1 MTENKSKQD
10 GWRLIFHCDTVLRT
24 KKFFFTYKLPIILA
38 CIQWYLCTALQW
50 DRLFFEY
57 NAENSVYLFIKA
69 GYLLVLLIGWC
80 SGAYLYKEY
89 KKKNTYVIR
98 GVYIASIYVPILLLI
113 LLILWPGT
121 WSWDDSMM
129 LLTIKDY
136 HLFPWQHIITSIY
149 QMLLLQILPFPAGI
163 IFLQNIFI
171 GIIVSYILVL
181 IENTFENFQV
191 VANRFF
197 DTLIK
202 LVPFLF
208 PPVLAYQFS
217 GYRIG
222 LYIFL
227 ELLFFV
233 IMITAW
239 KRKEILSEKK
249 LFIFVCLSVIVSTW
263 RTESFIYLPV
273 AALFI
278 FMQKSESRKRSLA
291 AIVLLF
297 MGAWGVTT
305 LQSNA
310 MHGSENYK
318 VMSTI
323 RQGTELVR
331 HANQEKDKNDLYYI
345 DKVIDTSIVR
355 QNTELDGERLYW
367 NKQVVR
373 NNYSSTDY
381 HEYIH
386 SLVNLARKYPSVLF
400 EERTQLFFHSA
411 IYPGWISMERSI
423 SLYNKDLGKY
433 DDKRVRDFQNK
444 NWIAN
449 KPVFLKNRAK
459 FIAAMGRIDKDG
471 HRTRFFKL
479 VWNCTLPLIIIMVS
493 WIYGILKRKWF
504 LVICLSSLLAKLLI
518 IILTAPAGWMMYY
531 LSFYLIGYVILIYG
545 GICLYRERKALHA
558 R

>member
-1 MTENKSKQD
+1 
-10 GWRLIFHCDTVLRT
+10 
-24 KKFFFTYKLPIILA
+24 
-38 CIQWYLCTALQW
+38 
-50 DRLFFEY
+50 
-57 NAENSVYLFIKA
+57 
-69 GYLLVLLIGWC
+69 
-80 SGAYLYKEY
+80 
-89 KKKNTYVIR
+89 
-98 GVYIASIYVPILLLI
+98 
-113 LLILWPGT
+113 
-121 WSWDDSMM
+121 
-129 LLTIKDY
+129 
-136 HLFPWQHIITSIY
+136 
-149 QMLLLQILPFPAGI
+149 
-163 IFLQNIFI
+163 
-171 GIIVSYILVL
+171 
-181 IENTFENFQV
+181 
-191 VANRFF
+191 
-197 DTLIK
+197 
-202 LVPFLF
+202 
-208 PPVLAYQFS
+208 
-217 GYRIG
+217 
-222 LYIFL
+222 
-227 ELLFFV
+227 
-233 IMITAW
+233 
-239 KRKEILSEKK
+239 
-249 LFIFVCLSVIVSTW
+249 
-263 RTESFIYLPV
+263 
-273 AALFI
+273 
-278 FMQKSESRKRSLA
+278 
-291 AIVLLF
+291 
-297 MGAWGVTT
+297 
-305 LQSNA
+305 
-310 MHGSENYK
+310 
-318 VMSTI
+318 
-323 RQGTELVR
+323 
-331 HANQEKDKNDLYYI
+331 LYYI

-355 QNTELDGERLYW
+355 QNTAFYGERLYW